1 MKKFSIL
8 FLAFVALLSFN
19 ACTQDDDIV
28 FVAQPDPEG
37 IQFSNS
43 FQNTY
48 VLPTGNADNLAER
61 FVWNEVDFDAPTTIT
76 YELQGSPEQSFEN
89 ELSILGSTGNNNIAV
104 SIGDMRELAE
114 DAGLDDDPETEAPN
128 TGTVYVRVRAFAG
141 EGEGNALEE
150 FSEPVALN
158 VELPEETEE
167 EEVET
172 KRELY
177 LVGDATEAGWDPD
190 NNNTPMLRDPENDD
204 MYSFSG
210 YFNTG
215 AVKFV
220 EGTGWAPQYGVD
232 GNNGLVYRETEED
245 PDPDAIT
252 IEQAGYYTIEVN
264 LDDLTYT
271 VTEIDESSA
280 ETYESIGIV
289 GDGTSVGWPNDDN
302 QSPDIEMSQSEFD
315 PHIWQAQN
323 VVFTDGPFKF
333 RANFAWDVNWGGATF
348 PTGETTGDDIQATAG
363 IYDVW
368 FNTLDE
374 SYILIPQV
382 EDEE

>member
-43 FQNTY
+43 FQSSY
-48 VLPTGNADNLAER
+48 MLPSGNPDNLAER
-61 FVWNEVDFDAPTTIT
+61 FVWNEVDFEAPTTIT
-76 YELQGSPEQSFEN
+76 YELQGSANESFGDFMVIGTTGSN
-89 ELSILGSTGNNNIAV
+89 NLGVT
-104 SIGDMRELAE
+104 IGQMRALAE
-114 DAGLDDDPETEAPN
+114 DAGLDNDPETEMPN
-128 TGTVYVRVRAFAG
+128 TGTVYFKVRAFAG
-141 EGEGNALEE
+141 EGAGNALEE
-150 FSEPVALN
+150 FSETLSIN
-158 VELPEETEE
+158 LELPEAEE
-167 EEVET
+167 EGEET
-172 KRELY
+172 KTELY

-190 NNNTPMLRDPENDD
+190 NNNTPMLRDPENDN

-210 YFNTG
+210 YFNAG

-220 EGTGWAPQYGVD
+220 EGTGWAPQYGID
-232 GNNGLVYRETEED
+232 ENNNLVYRATEDD
-245 PDPDAIT
+245 PDPSAIA
-252 IEQAGYYTIEVN
+252 IETAGYYTIEVN
-264 LDDLTYT
+264 LDDLTYS
-271 VTEIDESSA
+271 VTEIDASSA
-280 ETYESIGIV
+280 ETYDSIGIV

-302 QSPDIEMSQSEFD
+302 PSPDIEMTQSEFD
-315 PHIWQAQN
+315 THIWYAEN
-323 VVFTDGPFKF
+323 VVLTDGPFKF
-333 RANFAWDVNWGGATF
+333 RANFAWDVNWGGASF

-363 IYDVW
+363 TYDVW

-382 EDEE
+382 EE